1 MNLLVIDTATEACSV
16 ALEIDGELFHRF
28 EICPQ
33 QHSQRLLPMIDEVL
47 TQANISLD
55 QLDYLGFGRGPGSFT
70 GVRIA
75 TSMSQGL
82 ALGTGLPV
90 VGVSTLAAMAQQAL
104 EQGQGQ
110 YVFSAID
117 ARMSEVYFARYE
129 AQNGVANLV
138 DDEQVLPPEEACKL
152 LAFDGVAQGVGTGWA
167 AYPQLMTE
175 LAAQDRLI
183 ISEDILYP
191 DARFMLP
198 LVKQGIERGQA
209 QEVGEIQPVYLRDK
223 VTWKKLPG
231 KE

>member
-47 TQANISLD
+47 TQANVSLA

-82 ALGTGLPV
+82 AMGTELPV

-104 EQGQGQ
+104 EQSQGQ
-110 YVFSAID
+110 HVFSAID
-117 ARMSEVYFARYE
+117 ARMSEVYFASYE
-129 AQNGVANLV
+129 AKDGVANLV
-138 DDEQVLPPEEACKL
+138 GDEQVLPPEEAREL
-152 LAFDGVAQGVGTGWA
+152 LVFDGFAQGVGTGWA
-167 AYPQLMTE
+167 AYPQLLPE

-183 ISEDILYP
+183 ISGDILYP

-198 LVKQGIERGQA
+198 LVKQAIALGQA

-231 KE
+231 K